1 MPKLKLKK
9 ENKDGVEGWMGT
21 YGDMVTLLMAFF
33 VMLYSAS
40 DPDPGKYEEIVE
52 SMKEAFS
59 KQDVENEFKKLHE
72 SLEDI
77 IEKKNLENTVEIELG
92 PNGILIQIPGSSLF
106 ASGSADIMTDMAPV
120 IVEISTAITQL
131 LDQSSYHDYMIEVEG
146 HTDDEKLPPNA
157 DYPSN
162 WELSA
167 ARSLNLVRFICKY
180 AAMPEKYFS
189 AMGYGEF
196 RPIIDVKSISNIA
209 EKEKARAVNRRV
221 EIYLDAFIK
230 QKINAENI

>member
-9 ENKDGVEGWMGT
+9 ENKDVVDGWMGT

-33 VMLYSAS
+33 VLLYSAS
-40 DPDPGKYEEIVE
+40 DPDPGKYEEIAE

-106 ASGSADIMTDMAPV
+106 ASGSADLMTDMAPV

-131 LDQSSYHDYMIEVEG
+131 LDESSYHDYMIEVEG
-146 HTDDEKLPPNA
+146 HTDDEPIGE
-157 DYPSN
+157 DSEIFSSN
-162 WELSA
+162 WDLSA
-167 ARSLNLVRFICKY
+167 IRATGIVELLYNSGIEMNKLK
-180 AAMPEKYFS
+180 
-189 AMGYGEF
+189 
-196 RPIIDVKSISNIA
+196 PI
-209 EKEKARAVNRRV
+209 ARAESIPLLPNRDENGIPIPENRAKNRRV
-221 EIYLDAFIK
+221 VIK
-230 QKINAENI
+230 VNKFK

>member
-9 ENKDGVEGWMGT
+9 ETKDVVDGWMGT

-59 KQDVENEFKKLHE
+59 KQDVENEFKELHE

-77 IEKKNLENTVEIELG
+77 IENKNLENAVEIKLG

-146 HTDDEKLPPNA
+146 HTDDEPIGE
-157 DYPSN
+157 DSEIFSSN
-162 WELSA
+162 WDLSA
-167 ARSLNLVRFICKY
+167 IRATGIVELLYNSGI
-180 AAMPEKYFS
+180 AMDKLK
-189 AMGYGEF
+189 
-196 RPIIDVKSISNIA
+196 PI
-209 EKEKARAVNRRV
+209 ARAESIPLLPNRDENGIPIPENRAKNRRV
-221 EIYLDAFIK
+221 VIK
-230 QKINAENI
+230 VNKFK

>member
-9 ENKDGVEGWMGT
+9 ENKDVVDGWMGT

-40 DPDPGKYEEIVE
+40 DPDPGKYEEIAE

-92 PNGILIQIPGSSLF
+92 PNGILIQIPGSSMF

-131 LDQSSYHDYMIEVEG
+131 LDESSYHDYMIEVEG
-146 HTDDEKLPPNA
+146 HTDDQPIGKDSEIFS
-157 DYPSN
+157 SN
-162 WELSA
+162 WDLSA
-167 ARSLNLVRFICKY
+167 IRATGIVELLYNSGIEMNKLK
-180 AAMPEKYFS
+180 
-189 AMGYGEF
+189 
-196 RPIIDVKSISNIA
+196 PI
-209 EKEKARAVNRRV
+209 ARAESIPLLPNRDENGIPIPENRAKNRRV
-221 EIYLDAFIK
+221 VIK
-230 QKINAENI
+230 VNKFK

>member
-9 ENKDGVEGWMGT
+9 ENKDVVDGWMGT

-40 DPDPGKYEEIVE
+40 DPDPGKYEEIAE

-77 IEKKNLENTVEIELG
+77 IEKKNLENAVEIELG

-146 HTDDEKLPPNA
+146 HTDDEPIGE
-157 DYPSN
+157 DSEIFSSN
-162 WELSA
+162 WDLSA
-167 ARSLNLVRFICKY
+167 IRATGIVELLYNSGIEMDKLK
-180 AAMPEKYFS
+180 
-189 AMGYGEF
+189 
-196 RPIIDVKSISNIA
+196 PI
-209 EKEKARAVNRRV
+209 ARAESIPLLPNRDENGIPIPENRAKNRRV
-221 EIYLDAFIK
+221 VIK
-230 QKINAENI
+230 VNKFK

>member
-9 ENKDGVEGWMGT
+9 ENKDVVDGWMGT

-59 KQDVENEFKKLHE
+59 KQDVENEFKELHE

-77 IEKKNLENTVEIELG
+77 IEKKNLENAVEIELG
-92 PNGILIQIPGSSLF
+92 PNGILIQIPGSFLF

-146 HTDDEKLPPNA
+146 HTDDEPIGE
-157 DYPSN
+157 DSEIFSSN
-162 WELSA
+162 WDLSA
-167 ARSLNLVRFICKY
+167 IRATGIVELLYNSGIEMDKLK
-180 AAMPEKYFS
+180 
-189 AMGYGEF
+189 
-196 RPIIDVKSISNIA
+196 PI
-209 EKEKARAVNRRV
+209 ARAESIPLLPNRDENGIPIPENRAKNRRV
-221 EIYLDAFIK
+221 VIK
-230 QKINAENI
+230 VNKFK

>member
-9 ENKDGVEGWMGT
+9 ENKDVVDGWMGT

-59 KQDVENEFKKLHE
+59 KQDVENEFKELHD

-77 IEKKNLENTVEIELG
+77 IENKKIENAVEIELG

-146 HTDDEKLPPNA
+146 HTDDEPIGE
-157 DYPSN
+157 DSEIFSSN
-162 WELSA
+162 WDLSA
-167 ARSLNLVRFICKY
+167 IRATGIVELLYNSGIEMDKLK
-180 AAMPEKYFS
+180 
-189 AMGYGEF
+189 
-196 RPIIDVKSISNIA
+196 PI
-209 EKEKARAVNRRV
+209 ARAESIPLLPNRDENGIPIPENRAKNRRV
-221 EIYLDAFIK
+221 VIK
-230 QKINAENI
+230 VNKFK

>member
-9 ENKDGVEGWMGT
+9 ENKDVVDGWMGT

-59 KQDVENEFKKLHE
+59 KQDVENEFKELHE
-72 SLEDI
+72 NLEDI
-77 IEKKNLENTVEIELG
+77 IENKIFENAVEIELG

-146 HTDDEKLPPNA
+146 HTDDEPIGE
-157 DYPSN
+157 DSEIFSSN
-162 WELSA
+162 WDLSA
-167 ARSLNLVRFICKY
+167 IRATGIVELLYNSGIDMDKLK
-180 AAMPEKYFS
+180 
-189 AMGYGEF
+189 
-196 RPIIDVKSISNIA
+196 PI
-209 EKEKARAVNRRV
+209 ARAESIPLLPNRDENGIPIPENRAKNRRV
-221 EIYLDAFIK
+221 VIK
-230 QKINAENI
+230 VNKFK

>member
-9 ENKDGVEGWMGT
+9 ENKDVVDGWMGT

-40 DPDPGKYEEIVE
+40 DPDPGKYEEIAE

-77 IEKKNLENTVEIELG
+77 IEKKNLENAVEIELG

-131 LDQSSYHDYMIEVEG
+131 LDESSYHDYMIEVEG
-146 HTDDEKLPPNA
+146 HTDDEPIGE
-157 DYPSN
+157 DSEIFSSN
-162 WELSA
+162 WDLSA
-167 ARSLNLVRFICKY
+167 IRATGIVELLYNSGIEMNKLK
-180 AAMPEKYFS
+180 
-189 AMGYGEF
+189 
-196 RPIIDVKSISNIA
+196 PI
-209 EKEKARAVNRRV
+209 ARAESIPLLPNRDENGIPIPENRAKNRRV
-221 EIYLDAFIK
+221 VIK
-230 QKINAENI
+230 VNKFK

>member
-9 ENKDGVEGWMGT
+9 ENKDVVDGWMGT

-77 IEKKNLENTVEIELG
+77 IENKNLENTVEIELG

-106 ASGSADIMTDMAPV
+106 ASGSADVMADMAPV

-146 HTDDEKLPPNA
+146 HTDDEPIGE
-157 DYPSN
+157 DSEIFSSN
-162 WELSA
+162 WDLSA
-167 ARSLNLVRFICKY
+167 IRATGIVELLYNSGIEMDKLK
-180 AAMPEKYFS
+180 
-189 AMGYGEF
+189 
-196 RPIIDVKSISNIA
+196 PI
-209 EKEKARAVNRRV
+209 ARAESIPLLPNRDENGIPIPENRAKNRRV
-221 EIYLDAFIK
+221 VIK
-230 QKINAENI
+230 VNKFK

>member
-9 ENKDGVEGWMGT
+9 ENKDVVDGWMGT

-40 DPDPGKYEEIVE
+40 DPDPGKYEEIAE

-77 IEKKNLENTVEIELG
+77 IKKKNLENTVEIELG

-106 ASGSADIMTDMAPV
+106 ASGSADLMTDMVPV

-131 LDQSSYHDYMIEVEG
+131 LDESSYHDYMIEVEG
-146 HTDDEKLPPNA
+146 HTDDEPIGE
-157 DYPSN
+157 DSEIFSSN
-162 WELSA
+162 WDLSA
-167 ARSLNLVRFICKY
+167 IRATGIVELLYNSGIEMNKLK
-180 AAMPEKYFS
+180 
-189 AMGYGEF
+189 
-196 RPIIDVKSISNIA
+196 PI
-209 EKEKARAVNRRV
+209 ARAESIPLLPNRDENGIPIPENRAKNRRV
-221 EIYLDAFIK
+221 VIK
-230 QKINAENI
+230 VNKFK

>member
-9 ENKDGVEGWMGT
+9 ENKDVVDGWMGT

-59 KQDVENEFKKLHE
+59 KQDVENEFKELHE

-77 IEKKNLENTVEIELG
+77 IENKKLENAVEIKLG

-120 IVEISTAITQL
+120 IVEISTVITQL

-146 HTDDEKLPPNA
+146 HTDDEPIGE
-157 DYPSN
+157 DSEIFSSN
-162 WELSA
+162 WDLSA
-167 ARSLNLVRFICKY
+167 IRATGIVELLYNSGIEMDKLK
-180 AAMPEKYFS
+180 
-189 AMGYGEF
+189 
-196 RPIIDVKSISNIA
+196 PI
-209 EKEKARAVNRRV
+209 ARAESIPLLPNRDENGIPIPENRAKNRRV
-221 EIYLDAFIK
+221 VIK
-230 QKINAENI
+230 VNKFK

>member
-9 ENKDGVEGWMGT
+9 ENKDVVDGWMGT

-40 DPDPGKYEEIVE
+40 DPDPGKYEEIAE

-59 KQDVENEFKKLHE
+59 KQDVENEFKELHE
-72 SLEDI
+72 SLEEI
-77 IEKKNLENTVEIELG
+77 IENKKIENAVEIELG

-146 HTDDEKLPPNA
+146 HTDDEPIGE
-157 DYPSN
+157 DSEIFSSN
-162 WELSA
+162 WDLSA
-167 ARSLNLVRFICKY
+167 IRATGIVELLYNSGIEMDKLK
-180 AAMPEKYFS
+180 
-189 AMGYGEF
+189 
-196 RPIIDVKSISNIA
+196 PI
-209 EKEKARAVNRRV
+209 ARAESIPLLPNRDENGIPIPENRAKNRRV
-221 EIYLDAFIK
+221 VIK
-230 QKINAENI
+230 VNKFK

>member
-9 ENKDGVEGWMGT
+9 KNNDVVDGWMGT

-40 DPDPGKYEEIVE
+40 DPDPGKYEEIAE

-72 SLEDI
+72 RLEDI
-77 IEKKNLENTVEIELG
+77 IEKKNLENTVEIKLG

-120 IVEISTAITQL
+120 IVEISTIITQL

-146 HTDDEKLPPNA
+146 HTDDEPIGE
-157 DYPSN
+157 DSEIFSSN
-162 WELSA
+162 WDLSA
-167 ARSLNLVRFICKY
+167 IRATGIVELLYNSGIEMDKLK
-180 AAMPEKYFS
+180 
-189 AMGYGEF
+189 
-196 RPIIDVKSISNIA
+196 PI
-209 EKEKARAVNRRV
+209 ARAESIPLLPNRDENGIPIPENRAKNRRV
-221 EIYLDAFIK
+221 VIK
-230 QKINAENI
+230 VNKFK

>member
-9 ENKDGVEGWMGT
+9 ENKDVVDGWMGT

-59 KQDVENEFKKLHE
+59 KQDVENEFKELHE

-77 IEKKNLENTVEIELG
+77 IEKKNLENAVEIELG

-131 LDQSSYHDYMIEVEG
+131 LDESSYHDYMIEVEG
-146 HTDDEKLPPNA
+146 HTDDEPIGE
-157 DYPSN
+157 DSEIFSSN
-162 WELSA
+162 WDLSA
-167 ARSLNLVRFICKY
+167 IRATGIVELLYNSGIEMDKLK
-180 AAMPEKYFS
+180 
-189 AMGYGEF
+189 
-196 RPIIDVKSISNIA
+196 PI
-209 EKEKARAVNRRV
+209 ARAESIPLLPNRDENGIPIPENRAKNRRV
-221 EIYLDAFIK
+221 VIK
-230 QKINAENI
+230 VNKFK

>member
-9 ENKDGVEGWMGT
+9 ENKDVVDGWMGT

-40 DPDPGKYEEIVE
+40 DPDPGKYEEIAE

-77 IEKKNLENTVEIELG
+77 IEKINLENTVEIELR

-131 LDQSSYHDYMIEVEG
+131 LDESSYHDYMIEVEG
-146 HTDDEKLPPNA
+146 HTDDQPIGKDSEIFS
-157 DYPSN
+157 SN
-162 WELSA
+162 WDLSA
-167 ARSLNLVRFICKY
+167 IRATGIVELLYNSGIEMDKLK
-180 AAMPEKYFS
+180 
-189 AMGYGEF
+189 
-196 RPIIDVKSISNIA
+196 PI
-209 EKEKARAVNRRV
+209 ARAESIPLLPNRDENGIPIPENRAKNRRV
-221 EIYLDAFIK
+221 VIK
-230 QKINAENI
+230 VNKFK

>member
-9 ENKDGVEGWMGT
+9 ENKDVVDGWMCT

-40 DPDPGKYEEIVE
+40 DPDPGKYEEIAE

-77 IEKKNLENTVEIELG
+77 IEKKNLENTVEIELR

-146 HTDDEKLPPNA
+146 HTDDEPIGE
-157 DYPSN
+157 DSEIFSSN
-162 WELSA
+162 WDLSA
-167 ARSLNLVRFICKY
+167 IRATGIVELLYNSGIEMDKLKPIGRAESIPLLPNRDENGIPI
-180 AAMPEKYFS
+180 PE
-189 AMGYGEF
+189 
-196 RPIIDVKSISNIA
+196 N
-209 EKEKARAVNRRV
+209 RAKNRRV
-221 EIYLDAFIK
+221 VIK
-230 QKINAENI
+230 VNKFK

>member
-9 ENKDGVEGWMGT
+9 KNKDVVDGWMGT

-40 DPDPGKYEEIVE
+40 DPDPGKYEEIAE

-77 IEKKNLENTVEIELG
+77 IENKKLENAVEIELG

-131 LDQSSYHDYMIEVEG
+131 LDESSYHDYMIEVEG
-146 HTDDEKLPPNA
+146 HTDDEPIGE
-157 DYPSN
+157 DSEIFSSN
-162 WELSA
+162 WDLSA
-167 ARSLNLVRFICKY
+167 IRATGIVELLYNSGIEMNKLK
-180 AAMPEKYFS
+180 
-189 AMGYGEF
+189 
-196 RPIIDVKSISNIA
+196 PI
-209 EKEKARAVNRRV
+209 ARAESIPLLPNRDENGIPIPENRAKNRRV
-221 EIYLDAFIK
+221 VIK
-230 QKINAENI
+230 VNKFK

>member
-9 ENKDGVEGWMGT
+9 ENKDVVDGWMGT

-77 IEKKNLENTVEIELG
+77 MEKINLENTVEIELG

-131 LDQSSYHDYMIEVEG
+131 LDESSYHDYMIEVEG
-146 HTDDEKLPPNA
+146 HTDDEPIGE
-157 DYPSN
+157 DSEIFSSN
-162 WELSA
+162 WDLSA
-167 ARSLNLVRFICKY
+167 IRATGIVELLYNSGIEMDKLK
-180 AAMPEKYFS
+180 
-189 AMGYGEF
+189 
-196 RPIIDVKSISNIA
+196 PI
-209 EKEKARAVNRRV
+209 ARAESMPLLPNRDENGIPIPENRAKNRRV
-221 EIYLDAFIK
+221 VIK
-230 QKINAENI
+230 VNKFK

>member
-9 ENKDGVEGWMGT
+9 ENKDVVDGWMGT

-59 KQDVENEFKKLHE
+59 KQDVENEFKELHE
-72 SLEDI
+72 SLEEI
-77 IEKKNLENTVEIELG
+77 IENKKFENAVEIELG

-146 HTDDEKLPPNA
+146 HTDDEPIGE
-157 DYPSN
+157 DSEIFSSN
-162 WELSA
+162 WDLSA
-167 ARSLNLVRFICKY
+167 IRATGIVELLYNSGIEMDKLK
-180 AAMPEKYFS
+180 
-189 AMGYGEF
+189 
-196 RPIIDVKSISNIA
+196 PI
-209 EKEKARAVNRRV
+209 ARAESIPLLPNRDENGIPIPENRAKNRRV
-221 EIYLDAFIK
+221 VIK
-230 QKINAENI
+230 VNKFK

>member
-9 ENKDGVEGWMGT
+9 ENKDVVDGWMGT

-40 DPDPGKYEEIVE
+40 DPDPGKYEEIAE

-92 PNGILIQIPGSSLF
+92 LNGILIQIPGSSLF

-131 LDQSSYHDYMIEVEG
+131 LDESSYHDYMIEVEG
-146 HTDDEKLPPNA
+146 HTDDEPIGE
-157 DYPSN
+157 DSEIFSSN
-162 WELSA
+162 WDLSA
-167 ARSLNLVRFICKY
+167 IRATGIVELLYNSGIEMDKLKPIGRAES
-180 AAMPEKYFS
+180 MPLLPNRYEN
-189 AMGYGEF
+189 GI
-196 RPIIDVKSISNIA
+196 PIPEN
-209 EKEKARAVNRRV
+209 RAKNRRV
-221 EIYLDAFIK
+221 VIK
-230 QKINAENI
+230 VNKFK

>member
-9 ENKDGVEGWMGT
+9 KNNDVVDGWMGT

-40 DPDPGKYEEIVE
+40 DPDPGKYEEIAE

-92 PNGILIQIPGSSLF
+92 PNGILIQIPGSSMF

-146 HTDDEKLPPNA
+146 HTDDQPIGKDSEIFS
-157 DYPSN
+157 SN
-162 WELSA
+162 WDLSA
-167 ARSLNLVRFICKY
+167 IRATGIVELLYNSGIEMNKLK
-180 AAMPEKYFS
+180 
-189 AMGYGEF
+189 
-196 RPIIDVKSISNIA
+196 PI
-209 EKEKARAVNRRV
+209 ARAESIPLLPNRDENGIPIPENRAKNRRV
-221 EIYLDAFIK
+221 VIK
-230 QKINAENI
+230 VNKFK

>member
-9 ENKDGVEGWMGT
+9 ENKDVVDGWMGT

-40 DPDPGKYEEIVE
+40 DPDPGKYEEIVG

-59 KQDVENEFKKLHE
+59 KQDVENEFKELHE

-77 IEKKNLENTVEIELG
+77 IEKKTLENAVEIELG

-146 HTDDEKLPPNA
+146 HTDDEPIGE
-157 DYPSN
+157 DSEIFSSN
-162 WELSA
+162 WDLSA
-167 ARSLNLVRFICKY
+167 IRATGIVELLYNSGIEMDKLK
-180 AAMPEKYFS
+180 
-189 AMGYGEF
+189 
-196 RPIIDVKSISNIA
+196 PI
-209 EKEKARAVNRRV
+209 ARAESIPLLPNRDENGIPIPENRAKNRRV
-221 EIYLDAFIK
+221 VIK
-230 QKINAENI
+230 VNKFK

>member
-9 ENKDGVEGWMGT
+9 ENKDVVDGWMGT

-59 KQDVENEFKKLHE
+59 KQDVENEFKELHE

-77 IEKKNLENTVEIELG
+77 IEKKNLENAVEIELG

-146 HTDDEKLPPNA
+146 HTDDEPIGE
-157 DYPSN
+157 DSEIFSSN
-162 WELSA
+162 WDLSA
-167 ARSLNLVRFICKY
+167 IRATGIVELLYNSGIKMDKLK
-180 AAMPEKYFS
+180 
-189 AMGYGEF
+189 
-196 RPIIDVKSISNIA
+196 PI
-209 EKEKARAVNRRV
+209 ARAESIPLLPNRDENGIPIPENRAKNRRV
-221 EIYLDAFIK
+221 VIK
-230 QKINAENI
+230 VNKFK

>member
-1 MPKLKLKK
+1 MVKLKLKK
-9 ENKDGVEGWMGT
+9 ENKDVVDGWMGT

-59 KQDVENEFKKLHE
+59 KQDIENEFKELHE

-77 IEKKNLENTVEIELG
+77 IENQILENAVEIELG
-92 PNGILIQIPGSSLF
+92 PNGISIQIPGSSLF

-146 HTDDEKLPPNA
+146 HTDDEPIGEDSEIFN
-157 DYPSN
+157 SN
-162 WELSA
+162 WDLSA
-167 ARSLNLVRFICKY
+167 IRATGIVELLYNSGIKMDKLK
-180 AAMPEKYFS
+180 
-189 AMGYGEF
+189 
-196 RPIIDVKSISNIA
+196 PI
-209 EKEKARAVNRRV
+209 ARAESIPLLPNRDENGIPIPENRAKNRRV
-221 EIYLDAFIK
+221 VIK
-230 QKINAENI
+230 VNKFK

>member
-9 ENKDGVEGWMGT
+9 ENKDVVDGWMGT

-40 DPDPGKYEEIVE
+40 DPDPGKYEEIAE

-120 IVEISTAITQL
+120 IVEISTVITQL
-131 LDQSSYHDYMIEVEG
+131 LDESSYHDYMIEVEG
-146 HTDDEKLPPNA
+146 HTDDQPIGKDSEIFS
-157 DYPSN
+157 SN
-162 WELSA
+162 WDLSA
-167 ARSLNLVRFICKY
+167 IRATGIVELLYNSGIEMDKLK
-180 AAMPEKYFS
+180 
-189 AMGYGEF
+189 
-196 RPIIDVKSISNIA
+196 PI
-209 EKEKARAVNRRV
+209 ARAESIPLLPNRDENGIPIPENRAKNRRV
-221 EIYLDAFIK
+221 VIK
-230 QKINAENI
+230 VNKFK

>member
-9 ENKDGVEGWMGT
+9 ENKDVVDGWMGT

-40 DPDPGKYEEIVE
+40 DPDPGKYEEIAE

-77 IEKKNLENTVEIELG
+77 IEKKNLDNTVEIKLG
-92 PNGILIQIPGSSLF
+92 PNGILIQIPGSSMF

-131 LDQSSYHDYMIEVEG
+131 LDESSYHDYMIEVEG
-146 HTDDEKLPPNA
+146 HTDDEPIGE
-157 DYPSN
+157 DSEIFSSN
-162 WELSA
+162 WDLSA
-167 ARSLNLVRFICKY
+167 IRATGIVELLYNSGIEMDKLK
-180 AAMPEKYFS
+180 
-189 AMGYGEF
+189 
-196 RPIIDVKSISNIA
+196 PI
-209 EKEKARAVNRRV
+209 ARAESIPLLPNRDENGIPIPENRAKNRRV
-221 EIYLDAFIK
+221 VIK
-230 QKINAENI
+230 VNKFK

>member
-1 MPKLKLKK
+1 MLKLKLKK
-9 ENKDGVEGWMGT
+9 ENKDVVDGWMGT

-40 DPDPGKYEEIVE
+40 DPDPGKYEEIAE

-59 KQDVENEFKKLHE
+59 KQDVENEFKELHE

-77 IEKKNLENTVEIELG
+77 IEKKNLENAVEIELG

-131 LDQSSYHDYMIEVEG
+131 LDESSYHDYMIEVEG
-146 HTDDEKLPPNA
+146 HTDDQPIGKDSEIFS
-157 DYPSN
+157 SN
-162 WELSA
+162 WDLSA
-167 ARSLNLVRFICKY
+167 IRATGIVELLYNSGIEMDKLK
-180 AAMPEKYFS
+180 
-189 AMGYGEF
+189 
-196 RPIIDVKSISNIA
+196 PI
-209 EKEKARAVNRRV
+209 ARAESIPLLPNRDENGIPIPENRAKNRRV
-221 EIYLDAFIK
+221 VIK
-230 QKINAENI
+230 VNKFK